1 MHDKYAYEALEM
13 ALHDGDILRTRASG
27 IAGISI
33 VADSLA
39 AIKFGKVRVIRD
51 ERGLAV
57 GFEQEGSYVPFGNN
71 DDATDQIAV
80 DITKTFMNYMRQH
93 EGYRDSEPTQSLL
106 TITSN
111 VVYGKNT
118 GATPCGRPAGVPF
131 APRCQPHERS
141 RYQGC
146 GGFARF
152 CGETPLP
159 ALARRY
165 LLHLGYL
172 PRHTR

>member
-1 MHDKYAYEALEM
+1 M

-39 AIKFGKVRVIRD
+39 AIKFGKVRVVRD

-93 EGYRDSEPTQSLL
+93 
-106 TITSN
+106 
-111 VVYGKNT
+111 
-118 GATPCGRPAGVPF
+118 GR
-131 APRCQPHERS
+131 
-141 RYQGC
+141 
-146 GGFARF
+146 
-152 CGETPLP
+152 
-159 ALARRY
+159 
-165 LLHLGYL
+165 L
-172 PRHTR
+172 PRFSTHAVAPHHHVERGVR